1 MPTALVTGASRGV
14 GRGVAAA
21 LADAGFEVFVTGRSI
36 DSASL
41 PPSIRR
47 IRCDHSSD
55 AETALAFEEIAKST
69 EALDVLVNCAWGGY
83 ERMVETGKF
92 TWTLPFWQQPEH
104 RWASMMDAGV
114 RAAFMVSARA
124 VPLMLPRKKG
134 LIVNISFWAAQKY
147 LGNTIYGVSK
157 AATDKMSADMAHE
170 LKDQGITV
178 VSLYPGLVRTES
190 VMQAAEAGW
199 LDISNSESP
208 EFIGRVVAA
217 LYAEPNLIRRSG
229 QVLIAAQV
237 AKELG
242 VVDIDGKQPEPLTLE
257 VV

>member
-1 MPTALVTGASRGV
+1 
-14 GRGVAAA
+14 
-21 LADAGFEVFVTGRSI
+21 
-36 DSASL
+36 
-41 PPSIRR
+41 
-47 IRCDHSSD
+47 
-55 AETALAFEEIAKST
+55 
-69 EALDVLVNCAWGGY
+69 
-83 ERMVETGKF
+83 
-92 TWTLPFWQQPEH
+92 
-104 RWASMMDAGV
+104 
-114 RAAFMVSARA
+114 
-124 VPLMLPRKKG
+124 MLPRKKG

-229 QVLIAAQV
+229 RVLIAAQV